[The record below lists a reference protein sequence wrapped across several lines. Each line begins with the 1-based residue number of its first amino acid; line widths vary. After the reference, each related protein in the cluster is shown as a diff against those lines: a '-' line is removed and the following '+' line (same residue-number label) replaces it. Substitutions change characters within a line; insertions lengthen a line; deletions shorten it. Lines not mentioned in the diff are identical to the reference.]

1 MANRGTVKRCRR
13 PFAPSFRDG
22 LKDLGWAAIVAT
34 RPQFK
39 RSFAA
44 YCFPGSARGPACRLP
59 AGLRTPNAATLSS
72 PEFRS
77 HRKRVAPFSSPT
89 GNAAVPFSAK
99 WRASLIPS
107 LKALYD
113 LHSHA
118 SLKLRFRD
126 GVGAGTRVFS
136 RDSSAVICPCREL
149 SRFLRLQD
157 PSQRAW
163 TLSSIRRATI
173 LASVV
178 S

>member
-1 MANRGTVKRCRR
+1 MAKQAAPYLSMHGSPGAVNRGHAKGCRR
-13 PFAPSFRDG
+13 PFALSFRPFRTLLDG
-22 LKDLGWAAIVAT
+22 PRIVAT
-34 RPQFK
+34 RSQFK

-44 YCFPGSARGPACRLP
+44 YCFPGSARV
-59 AGLRTPNAATLSS
+59 LRHC
-72 PEFRS
+72 PESVSR
-77 HRKRVAPFSSPT
+77 HLSSPT
-89 GNAAVPFSAK
+89 GNVAVPFSAK
-99 WRASLIPS
+99 WRASHIPS
-107 LKALYD
+107 LKAPYD
-113 LHSHA
+113 LQSHA

-149 SRFLRLQD
+149 SRFFGLQD

-163 TLSSIRRATI
+163 TFSSIRRATI